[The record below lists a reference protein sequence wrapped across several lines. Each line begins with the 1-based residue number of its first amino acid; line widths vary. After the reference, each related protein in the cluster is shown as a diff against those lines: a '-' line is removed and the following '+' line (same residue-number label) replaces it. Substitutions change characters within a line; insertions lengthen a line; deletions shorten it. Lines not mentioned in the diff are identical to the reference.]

1 MTIQYNIIAQVKPI
15 QWDSNKSIK
24 LKESRGVSFEEVF
37 ELVFNREVVAIVD
50 NPNQKRYP
58 GQKII
63 LIIFNSYMHCI
74 PFVEDEEKIFLKT
87 IFASRK
93 YHKKYYKK

>member
-1 MTIQYNIIAQVKPI
+1 MTIQHNIITQVKPI
-15 QWDSNKSIK
+15 KWDVDKSSK

-37 ELVFNREVVAIVD
+37 ELVFNHEVVAIFD

-63 LIIFNSYMHCI
+63 LIIINSYIHCI
-74 PFVEDEEKIFLKT
+74 PFVEDKEKIFLKT

>member
-1 MTIQYNIIAQVKPI
+1 VKPI
-15 QWDSNKSIK
+15 NWDPEKSKK
-24 LKESRGVSFEEVF
+24 LKDSRGVSFEEISILI
-37 ELVFNREVVAIVD
+37 ENREIVAIVS
-50 NPNQKRYP
+50 NPNQVRYP
-58 GQKII
+58 DQKLI
-63 LIIFNSYMHCI
+63 LVLIDSYIHCV

>member
-1 MTIQYNIIAQVKPI
+1 VKPI
-15 QWDSNKSIK
+15 CWDTEKSKK
-24 LKESRGVSFEEVF
+24 LKISRGVSFEEISALI
-37 ELVFNREVVAIVD
+37 ENREMVAVVS
-50 NPNQKRYP
+50 NPNQDKYP
-58 GQKII
+58 KQKII
-63 LIIFNSYMHCI
+63 LVIIDSYIHCV